1 MDCIHIRDLEIWAKH
16 GVYPEENA
24 LGQKFVISADLYLY
38 VRRAG
43 LADELEFSV
52 DYGAVCHRIKRIMEE
67 HTCKL
72 LEAVAERLAACLLR
86 ELPVE
91 KVRIECKKP
100 WAPVGLPLDTV
111 SVEVERG
118 WHRAYIALGSN
129 IGDSRANLDF
139 AVERLSHTA
148 GCRMGKVSEYLV
160 TKPYGVTDQPDF
172 LNGAL
177 ELYTL
182 FTPQELLDVIHG
194 IEAEAGRE
202 RLVHWGPRTLD
213 LDILFYDDLIMDTE
227 ELIIPHIEIALRDFV
242 LIPMN
247 QIAPGH
253 VHPVH
258 HRTIR
263 DLYRALMEKQGKTE
277 DNR

>member
-16 GVYPEENA
+16 GVYPEENT
-24 LGQKFVISADLYLY
+24 LGQKFVVSAELYLD

-43 LADELEFSV
+43 MEDELELSV
-52 DYGAVCHRIKRIMEE
+52 DYGAVCHRIKRFMEE

-86 ELPVE
+86 ELPIE
-91 KVRIECKKP
+91 KVRIELKKP

-139 AVERLSHTA
+139 AVEKLSHTA
-148 GCRMGKVSEYLV
+148 GCRIGRVSEYLV

-182 FTPQELLDVIHG
+182 FTPQELLEVLHG
-194 IEAEAGRE
+194 IETGAGRE
-202 RLVHWGPRTLD
+202 RVLRWGPRTLD
-213 LDILFYDDLIMDTE
+213 LDILFYDDLVMDTE
-227 ELIIPHIEIALRDFV
+227 ELMIPHIEIALRDFV
-242 LIPMN
+242 LVPMN
-247 QIAPGH
+247 EIAPGH

-263 DLYRALMEKQGKTE
+263 DLYRDLMEKQGGAAEKE
-277 DNR
+277 

>member
-1 MDCIHIRDLEIWAKH
+1 MDCIHIRDLEVWAKH
-16 GVYPEENA
+16 GVYPEENT
-24 LGQKFVISADLYLY
+24 LGQKFAVSADLYLD

-43 LADELEFSV
+43 LEDELELSV
-52 DYGAVCHRIKRIMEE
+52 DYGAVCHRIKSLMEE
-67 HTCKL
+67 HACKL
-72 LEAVAERLAACLLR
+72 LEAAAERLAACLLQ
-86 ELPVE
+86 ELPVK
-91 KVRIECKKP
+91 KVRIELKKP

-111 SVEVERG
+111 SVELERG
-118 WHRAYIALGSN
+118 WHRTFIALGSN
-129 IGDSRANLDF
+129 IGDSRAALDF
-139 AVERLSHTA
+139 AVEQLSHTA

-182 FTPQELLDVIHG
+182 FTPGELLDVLHR

-202 RLVHWGPRTLD
+202 RVIRWGPRTLD
-213 LDILFYDDLIMDTE
+213 LDILFYDDLVLDTE

-242 LIPMN
+242 LAPMN
-247 QIAPGH
+247 EIAPGH

-263 DLYRALMEKQGKTE
+263 DLYRDYLEKQETGS
-277 DNR
+277 RA

>member
-24 LGQKFVISADLYLY
+24 LGQKFVISAALYLH

-43 LADELEFSV
+43 LADELELSV
-52 DYGAVCHRIKRIMEE
+52 DYGAVCHRIKRFMEE